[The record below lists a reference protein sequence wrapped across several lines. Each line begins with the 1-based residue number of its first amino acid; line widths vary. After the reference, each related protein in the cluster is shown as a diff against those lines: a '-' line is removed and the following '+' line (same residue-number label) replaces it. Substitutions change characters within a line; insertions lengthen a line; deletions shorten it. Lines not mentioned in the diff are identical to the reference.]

1 MKQAKRALYAIVL
14 LFLLFMM
21 QQLGLIGPVLTKL
34 LGIPWWVY
42 LVIAGIL
49 FSGYKAFSLSKQD
62 KEIDDEWNE
71 EQGNIFIRRMR
82 DEKERRRNK
91 KHPGAMQ

>member
-1 MKQAKRALYAIVL
+1 MKQAKRALYAIAL

-21 QQLGLIGPVLTKL
+21 QQLGLIEPVITKL
-34 LGIPWWVY
+34 LGIAWWVY

-49 FSGYKAFSLSKQD
+49 FSGYKAFTLSKQD